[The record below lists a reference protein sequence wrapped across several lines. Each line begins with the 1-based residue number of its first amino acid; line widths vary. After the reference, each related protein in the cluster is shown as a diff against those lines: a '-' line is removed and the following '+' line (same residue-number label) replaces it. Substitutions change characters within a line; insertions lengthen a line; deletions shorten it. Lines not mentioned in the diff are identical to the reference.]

1 MRTIFRWLLIELN
14 CFFFNPSSAELCV
27 GETWIKRRNSIKC
40 RLIAGT
46 WAFCFSAA
54 RYLFG
59 SQVAVHPRL
68 HFLIIN
74 FQIRFLRG
82 VHALPCMCACTRVFG
97 RRCELWFIRLQN
109 GVPWKIIYRTPFKIH
124 TQIFEEGS
132 SISRQFPLRFSFDS
146 SLHFRFG
153 LPALFRRR
161 LSFSSVR
168 LSMDG
173 RPKELSFP
181 PASCLWM
188 RKGF

>member
-1 MRTIFRWLLIELN
+1 MPSDCGYVSVLFFL
-14 CFFFNPSSAELCV
+14 CFPFVALRLRFPSLS
-27 GETWIKRRNSIKC
+27 
-40 RLIAGT
+40 
-46 WAFCFSAA
+46 F
-54 RYLFG
+54 FG

-74 FQIRFLRG
+74 FRNSIFARRARAPRIC
-82 VHALPCMCACTRVFG
+82 VRVRVFG

-109 GVPWKIIYRTPFKIH
+109 GIPWKIIYRTPFKIH

-146 SLHFRFG
+146 SLDFRFG
-153 LPALFRRR
+153 LLPLFRPR

-168 LSMDG
+168 LWMDG
-173 RPKELSFP
+173 RPNELSFSP
-181 PASCLWM
+181 PESCLWM